1 MYLVRKIVIKTFVW
15 RGKWGSERLRN
26 SSKVTQLVGGRT
38 GVKMLMGFT
47 SKLVLPPV

>member
-26 SSKVTQLVGGRT
+26 LSKVIELVMIEPGLKLEAT
-38 GVKMLMGFT
+38 PALM
-47 SKLVLPPV
+47 

>member
-26 SSKVTQLVGGRT
+26 SSKVTQLVGGRS
-38 GVKMLMGFT
+38 GIKIMGFT